1 MKPLESVRI
10 IDLTQILSGPF
21 ATQILADLGAE
32 VIKVEPLWGD
42 KARQNGPMVDN
53 RSTYFASL
61 NRGKQ
66 SLAVDLKNS
75 DGKAIVEQLAQTADV
90 LVENFRPGVLTNLG
104 LGYEH
109 LKHHNPRL
117 IYAACSGFGWG
128 SPDSARPALDVVIQA
143 MAGSMSLTGTPNGDP
158 IKVGFS
164 VGDIGAGLYL
174 ALGILAALELR
185 HQTGQGTCVDISM
198 LESQVAFLENAY
210 ARYFATG
217 EVPGPLGSRHAVMAP
232 FQAFATQDGYV
243 VVAVSSSAHWQAF
256 CAVLELPQLV
266 NDDTLCTAEGRVEHR
281 NRWEGVVA
289 QRISSETTQYWL
301 QRLAEKNIPAGP
313 IYSVAEASR
322 QPALAS
328 SDFFVNVDYGGVP
341 FRVVGTPLHFDRE
354 RVIHGGAVPQ
364 LGTQTEGVLK
374 NLLDMDSD
382 TIRALYEKGVVR

>member
-1 MKPLESVRI
+1 MKPLESVRV
-10 IDLTQILSGPF
+10 IDLTQILSGPY

-75 DGKAIVEQLAQTADV
+75 AGKAIVERLVEKADV

-109 LKHHNPRL
+109 LKRQNPRL

-128 SPDSARPALDVVIQA
+128 NPDSARPALDVVIQA

-174 ALGILAALELR
+174 ALGIMGALELR
-185 HQTGQGTCVDISM
+185 HQTGHGTRVDISM

-232 FQAFATQDGYV
+232 FQAFAAQDGYV
-243 VVAVSSSAHWQAF
+243 VVAVSTNAHWQAF
-256 CAVLELPQLV
+256 CGVLDLPQLV
-266 NDDTLCTAEGRVEHR
+266 NDDTLTTAQGRIEHR
-281 NRWEGVVA
+281 SRWEGMVA
-289 QRISSETTQYWL
+289 ERMLSETAQYWL
-301 QRLAEKNIPAGP
+301 ERLAENNIPAGP

-328 SDFFVNVDYGGVP
+328 SDFFVNVDYGGVS

-354 RVIHGGAVPQ
+354 RAVLEGDVPE
-364 LGTQTEGVLK
+364 LGTQTEAVLK
-374 NLLDMDSD
+374 NLLGMDANA
-382 TIRALYEKGVVR
+382 IHNLYDQGVVR